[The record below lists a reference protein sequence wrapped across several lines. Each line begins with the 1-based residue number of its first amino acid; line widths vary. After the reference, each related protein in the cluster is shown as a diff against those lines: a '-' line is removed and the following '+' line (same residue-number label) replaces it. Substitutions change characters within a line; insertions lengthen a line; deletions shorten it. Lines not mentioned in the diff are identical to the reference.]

1 MSEIELVFRRAEFL
15 CSGSLYSM
23 FFLEKKLYLI
33 QVLNQY
39 LLNEKDD
46 TCPFED
52 TNLSAWIE
60 LSLWRCKRCH
70 EHSMVKFVSARGYP
84 ILPLC
89 VRIPEQ
95 VWA

>member
-23 FFLEKKLYLI
+23 FFLEKTLYLI

-46 TCPFED
+46 TCPFEE
-52 TNLSAWIE
+52 TNLSAWLNYHFE
-60 LSLWRCKRCH
+60 G
-70 EHSMVKFVSARGYP
+70 VKDVMNTR
-84 ILPLC
+84 
-89 VRIPEQ
+89 
-95 VWA
+95 W